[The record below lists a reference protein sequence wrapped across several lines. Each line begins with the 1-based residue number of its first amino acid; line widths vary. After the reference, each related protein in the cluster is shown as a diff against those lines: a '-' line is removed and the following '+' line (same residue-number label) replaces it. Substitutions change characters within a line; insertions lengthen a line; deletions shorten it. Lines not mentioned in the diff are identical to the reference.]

1 VQSALGK
8 VRDVPRPLGEIVRHV
23 LARGDD
29 SAPQDSRGAWSEES
43 LAGWRTDPDVTVQ
56 LAALTSLDF
65 SDNDLLVSSTSWP
78 GVGDKVK
85 SMLSSHCFLCVCTCI
100 VSSFH
105 CLCSRMLSVWRSFL
119 SVCMYLRA
127 YVHSF
132 VNGTGKRESANG
144 AETRKSVGSN
154 GYITSRDVDP

>member
-1 VQSALGK
+1 MHSMSKYYRL
-8 VRDVPRPLGEIVRHV
+8 PRPLGEFVRDV
-23 LARGDD
+23 LSCGDD
-29 SAPQDSRGAWSEES
+29 RPWTTPQEAWSEER